1 MERIIKERRRK
12 RLNRVLARGVNIVVD
27 STGEIRRP
35 AGNMQLPRAVQV
47 RILCT

>member
-1 MERIIKERRRK
+1 MERIIKERRR

-27 STGEIRRP
+27 STGEIRHP